1 MMADEADRYEKKS
14 NRDDAHAPYVSSS
27 RRVATQ
33 SRDAW
38 YMVVRAL
45 LLGAYDV
52 EGLGFA
58 CDRDGCLGEQL
69 LL

>member
-1 MMADEADRYEKKS
+1 MADEANRYEKKS
-14 NRDDAHAPYVSSS
+14 NRDDAHAPYESSS

-38 YMVVRAL
+38 YMTGRAL
-45 LLGAYDV
+45 LLGADDV

-58 CDRDGCLGEQL
+58 CDHDSCLGEQL